1 MAQLSDPSFRGTLL
15 NQLSSVIY
23 LRQMNSSSTHSLIS
37 SDVFLRMSTVIYLT
51 KSHYLIG
58 TLNDEIDIFKSAGL
72 VNYWD
77 SKVFDKHNLVV
88 KERQMPKVINM
99 QHLLGCFQTWMCG
112 MAFGVLVFV
121 AEIVRKF
128 NIFNH

>member
-1 MAQLSDPSFRGTLL
+1 MAQLSDPSFKGTLL

-23 LRQMNSSSTHSLIS
+23 LRQTNSSSPRSLIS
-37 SDVFLRMSTVIYLT
+37 SEVFLRMSTVIYLT
-51 KSHYLIG
+51 KSHFLIG

-77 SKVFDKHNLVV
+77 SKVFDDNNLVV
-88 KERQMPKVINM
+88 KERPMPKVINM

-112 MAFGVLVFV
+112 MALGALVFI
-121 AEIVRKF
+121 AEIARKF
-128 NIFNH
+128 NILN